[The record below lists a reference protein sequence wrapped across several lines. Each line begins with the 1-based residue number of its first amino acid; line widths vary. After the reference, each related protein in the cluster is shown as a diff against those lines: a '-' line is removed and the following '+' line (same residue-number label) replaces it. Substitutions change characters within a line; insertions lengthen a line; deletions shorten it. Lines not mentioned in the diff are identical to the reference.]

1 MSDNDYVEDIN
12 EIIGAIPPWVMRC
25 GVTTIIISFLLILCA
40 LIFVQLPQT
49 ISGDASI
56 IILKFRICETP
67 LFFTACSESKSLP
80 RGEGFREGV
89 T

>member
-1 MSDNDYVEDIN
+1 MN
-12 EIIGAIPPWVMRC
+12 M
-25 GVTTIIISFLLILCA
+25 
-40 LIFVQLPQT
+40 
-49 ISGDASI
+49 
-56 IILKFRICETP
+56 LKFRICETP